1 MEAIEKQELKD
12 EYGNYCKWGK
22 WKLGGKPSTHNV
34 PGYINNNLSIASSN
48 IQHRPLNQQPHL
60 SNPKWASSAITLT
73 VIFCV
78 STKIE
83 ILGDSHFVIIYI
95 KIIHEFHIWWFVIA

>member
-1 MEAIEKQELKD
+1 MEAIEKQELKVQIW
-12 EYGNYCKWGK
+12 ELLQVGK
-22 WKLGGKPSTHNV
+22 WKLAGKPSTHNV

-73 VIFCV
+73 VIFGV
-78 STKIE
+78 STRIE